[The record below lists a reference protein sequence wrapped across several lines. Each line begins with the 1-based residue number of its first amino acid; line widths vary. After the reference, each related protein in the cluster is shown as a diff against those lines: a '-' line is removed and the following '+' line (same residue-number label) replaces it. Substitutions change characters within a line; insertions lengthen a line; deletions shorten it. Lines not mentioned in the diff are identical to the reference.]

1 MPYKL
6 ERDFQD
12 LIANNTNIQKD
23 ICSILEIDHK
33 DFKLLREDTY
43 INGITA
49 DFTLFE
55 NNKVRAI
62 IECKGGSIGVSE
74 YVRGIGQIFQY
85 EYFFENTLSLKN
97 YEFCQ
102 LSLKNYEFCQNFNS
116 VLIFPESVL
125 KNNDFN
131 VGLFKYPKSK
141 KILEINSHNLA
152 VRCINDSELEK
163 LRETK
168 HRNFK
173 VISPYYV
180 RDIRFFEVYFLLQV
194 LAIFKFKNQLVHR
207 KNIEET
213 ILKKTNSLNNGNWR
227 NVFITLSALGFIDSK
242 NYPTSTGLNFVNM
255 SYSEFLVMIFE
266 SYIKPYYI
274 EIFKLVEN
282 DTLNLK
288 NNEIAERIKINFN
301 NHEVLFLTESNSRYI
316 SSWLNIAKDDFAF
329 FSFTK
334 RLAQRRL
341 IFNPFTGN
349 KENFIKHI
357 EKYSVYNKYKERYK
371 EILNG
376 I

>member
-1 MPYKL
+1 MPYRL
-6 ERDFQD
+6 EKDFQD
-12 LIANNTNIQKD
+12 LIASNNNIQKD
-23 ICSILEIDHK
+23 ICSILEMDYK

-55 NNKVRAI
+55 KNKVRAI
-62 IECKGGSIGVSE
+62 IECKGGAIGVSE

-85 EYFFENTLSLKN
+85 EYFFENHLSLKN
-97 YEFCQ
+97 YG
-102 LSLKNYEFCQNFNS
+102 FCQNFNS

-141 KILEINSHNLA
+141 KILEINSHNLV
-152 VRCINDSELEK
+152 VRHINDNELEK
-163 LRETK
+163 LREIK
-168 HRNFK
+168 HRDFK

-194 LAIFKFKNQLVHR
+194 LAIFKFKNKLAHR

-213 ILKKTNSLNNGNWR
+213 ILKKTHSLNNGNWR
-227 NVFITLSALGFIDSK
+227 NVFITLSTLGFIDSK
-242 NYPTSTGLNFVNM
+242 NYPTSIGLDFVNM
-255 SYSEFLVMIFE
+255 SYSEFLVIVFE

-282 DTLNLK
+282 DTRNLK
-288 NNEIAERIKINFN
+288 NNEIAERIKMDFN

-334 RLAQRRL
+334 RLAQRQL
-341 IFNPFTGN
+341 IFNPFTSN

-357 EKYSVYNKYKERYK
+357 EKYSLYNNYWVQIR
-371 EILNG
+371 
-376 I
+376 